1 MRRGVVFRKGKL
13 TAVAGAI
20 VLAIMPSLADV
31 YFFVGAKG
39 ASWQDGWWELVW
51 SEWSRT
57 VVERRGRVYL
67 ADGRFCPT
75 ECANGTK
82 VWLCRHID
90 DTVSVVLNKPEHGV
104 RPTILFSNNPRVRKT

>member
-1 MRRGVVFRKGKL
+1 MEEQITNRLGVAHVRDTVKQF
-13 TAVAGAI
+13 VAGRRSGTRTPLRRAI
-20 VLAIMPSLADV
+20 P
-31 YFFVGAKG
+31 
-39 ASWQDGWWELVW
+39 QDGWWELVW

-57 VVERRGRVYL
+57 VVGRRGRVYL

-82 VWLCRHID
+82 VWLCWHID

-104 RPTILFSNNPRVRKT
+104 RPTILFRNNPRVRKT

>member
-1 MRRGVVFRKGKL
+1 MGWQLTERMNDMKFLKISVVALGVATVN
-13 TAVAGAI
+13 AVAIADT
-20 VLAIMPSLADV
+20 VTLAP
-31 YFFVGAKG
+31 
-39 ASWQDGWWELVW
+39 QDGWWEFVW

-57 VVERRGRVYL
+57 VVGRRGRVSL

-90 DTVSVVLNKPEHGV
+90 DTVSIVLNKPEHGV
-104 RPTILFSNNPRVRKT
+104 RPSILFSNNPKVRKT